1 MDRVASQG
9 TKWRMKWR
17 KRLLWGAVLLGGLAV
32 VAWAFRPVPLR
43 VESAPV
49 VRGPLRVSVSGEGK
63 TRVRE
68 RYQVLAPLGG
78 RMARIT
84 LRPGDRLDKDAV
96 VTVID
101 PVEPPLLDVRTRAE
115 AEARVRAAEASLV
128 RATAAV
134 EVARVAMETAE
145 TAAGRQRLLV
155 SRGAAAR
162 AQLDVAESELK
173 RRIGE
178 LAAARAGAEADRYQ
192 LESARASLLGFQDQD
207 TKTKAQGARRVPVRA
222 PVGGSVLR
230 VLREDAGVVAAGTTL
245 VELGD
250 LQALEVVVD
259 LLSTQAVQVE
269 LGDEAIL
276 DQWGGGRPLT
286 GRVRRIEPSG
296 FTKVSALGV
305 EEQRVNVVIDMGPGG
320 DPPVAGGERS
330 TTPALGDGFQVETHV
345 VVWQADAVLKVPV
358 GALFREGDRWQ
369 VYVAEGRR
377 AHRRTITIGHRSD
390 VEAEVLSGLSEGDR
404 VILHPGDKLGEGSR
418 VETE

>member
-1 MDRVASQG
+1 MARVG
-9 TKWRMKWR
+9 PPGEKWKKWK
-17 KRLLWGAVLLGGLAV
+17 KRLVWGGVLLVVLVV
-32 VAWAFRPVPLR
+32 VAWSLRPVPLR
-43 VESAPV
+43 VESAPI
-49 VRGPLRVSVSGEGK
+49 VRGPLRVTVSGEGK

-84 LRPGDRLDKDAV
+84 LRPGDRVDKDAV

-134 EVARVAMETAE
+134 EVARVAVETAE
-145 TAAGRQRLLV
+145 TEAARYRLLV

-162 AQLDVAESELK
+162 AQLDVTESELK
-173 RRIGE
+173 RRVGE
-178 LAAARAGAEADRYQ
+178 LAASRAAAEADRYQ
-192 LESARASLLGFQDQD
+192 LETARASLLGFQGSR
-207 TKTKAQGARRVPVRA
+207 TAQGVGRVPVRA
-222 PVGGSVLR
+222 PVSGSVLR
-230 VLREDAGVVAAGTTL
+230 VLREDAGVVSAGTPL
-245 VELGD
+245 IEFGD
-250 LQALEVVVD
+250 IQSLEVVVD

-305 EEQRVNVVIDMGPGG
+305 EEQRVNVVIDLGPGPEG
-320 DPPVAGGERS
+320 DPPGAGGERS
-330 TTPALGDGFQVETHV
+330 ATPALGDGFQVETHV
-345 VVWQADAVLKVPV
+345 VVWQADKVLKVPV

-369 VYVAEGRR
+369 VYVAEAGR

-390 VEAEVLSGLSEGDR
+390 TEAEVLSGLREGDR

-418 VETE
+418 VAME

>member
-1 MDRVASQG
+1 MARVAS
-9 TKWRMKWR
+9 KSMKWR
-17 KRLLWGAVLLGGLAV
+17 KRIVWGAVLAVVLGV
-32 VAWAFRPVPLR
+32 VAWSFRPVPLR
-43 VESAPV
+43 VESALIG
-49 VRGPLRVSVSGEGK
+49 RGPLRVTVAGEGK

-84 LRPGDRLDKDAV
+84 LRPGDRVEKDAV

-115 AEARVRAAEASLV
+115 AEARVRTAEASLV

-134 EVARVAMETAE
+134 EVSRTTLETAE
-145 TAAGRQRLLV
+145 TEAERQRLLV

-162 AQLDVAESELK
+162 AQLDVAEAELK
-173 RRIGE
+173 RRVGE
-178 LAAARAGAEADRYQ
+178 PAASRAAAEADRYQ
-192 LESARASLLGFQDQD
+192 LEAARASLLGFR
-207 TKTKAQGARRVPVRA
+207 GNARAEGVGRVPVRA
-222 PVGGSVLR
+222 PVSGSVLR
-230 VLREDAGVVAAGTTL
+230 VLREDAGVVAPGTPL
-245 VELGD
+245 IELGD

-269 LGDEAIL
+269 LSDEAIL
-276 DQWGGGRPLT
+276 DQWGGGRQLT

-305 EEQRVNVVIDMGPGG
+305 EEQRVNVVIDLGLGPGPG
-320 DPPVAGGERS
+320 PGEVQPVAGGERNA
-330 TTPALGDGFQVETHV
+330 TPALGDGFQVEAHV
-345 VVWQADAVLKVPV
+345 VVWQADKALKVPM

-369 VYVAEGRR
+369 VYVAEAGR

-390 VEAEVLSGLSEGDR
+390 VEAEVLSGLAEGDR